1 MTTTD
6 AAGPS
11 PREFLSGL
19 RVVFWDGS
27 GDVQVHRRLRIGD
40 RGADQIIAALESAGY
55 EIRQRAGVV
64 EISVE
69 DVLALRLEL
78 MSPRVV
84 RRNATVLH
92 RLERAIARAT
102 GDGG

>member
-6 AAGPS
+6 AAGPES
-11 PREFLSGL
+11 VQDVIAKAAWEFDRENDEIDANVSAHALSI
-19 RVVFWDGS
+19 
-27 GDVQVHRRLRIGD
+27 RI
-40 RGADQIIAALESAGY
+40 QAALESAGY
-55 EIRQRAGVV
+55 ELRQRAGVV
-64 EISVE
+64 QISVE
-69 DVLALRLEL
+69 DALALRLEL